1 MQNIKL
7 RCLAVGKHSRFFVGD
22 ICQVTKLHSDD
33 DMKTG
38 IITIAGE
45 DVKSTGPF
53 RFSNAQN
60 LITKTEAFR
69 MMLVPNTEAV
79 L

>member
-1 MQNIKL
+1 MIKL

-22 ICQVTKLHSDD
+22 ICDVTNLNSDD

-38 IITIAGE
+38 IITILSE
-45 DVKSTGPF
+45 EVKSVTPF
-53 RFSNAQN
+53 RISNAKN
-60 LITKTEAFR
+60 LVTKTEAFR
-69 MMLVPNTEAV
+69 VRCTPSEV